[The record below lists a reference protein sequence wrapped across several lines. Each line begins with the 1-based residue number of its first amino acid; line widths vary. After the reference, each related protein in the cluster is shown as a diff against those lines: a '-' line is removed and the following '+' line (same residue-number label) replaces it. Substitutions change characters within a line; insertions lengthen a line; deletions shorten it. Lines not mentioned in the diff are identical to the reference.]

1 MTETQKE
8 VRERYREYAAV
19 NDTATCSRYRCDTT
33 TTRYICNYEIHEIH
47 DKYKEMHIKDMIVIS
62 VNQFCGMFSVSI
74 NLKLTHLSKPKI
86 LLGISARL
94 RSSRHSSAALIEQY
108 LYWTA

>member
-8 VRERYREYAAV
+8 VRGKVQRIRAAV

-33 TTRYICNYEIHEIH
+33 IDTYATTRYN

-62 VNQFCGMFSVSI
+62 VNQFCGMFAVS
-74 NLKLTHLSKPKI
+74 T
-86 LLGISARL
+86 
-94 RSSRHSSAALIEQY
+94 
-108 LYWTA
+108 

>member
-33 TTRYICNYEIHEIH
+33 IDTYATTRY
-47 DKYKEMHIKDMIVIS
+47 DKYKEMHIKDMIVIL
-62 VNQFCGMFSVSI
+62 VNQFCGMFAVS
-74 NLKLTHLSKPKI
+74 T
-86 LLGISARL
+86 
-94 RSSRHSSAALIEQY
+94 
-108 LYWTA
+108 

>member
-33 TTRYICNYEIHEIH
+33 TRYICNYEIHEIH

-62 VNQFCGMFSVSI
+62 VNHFCGMFCSIVS
-74 NLKLTHLSKPKI
+74 T
-86 LLGISARL
+86 
-94 RSSRHSSAALIEQY
+94 
-108 LYWTA
+108 